1 MATML
6 SGRTPRPSYSAATD
20 SALRT
25 LRITHDGLTALALCF
40 DDPTFSSVFDTLVS
54 QVFDLKGRVIITGMG
69 KSGIIAR
76 KVTATLTSTG
86 TPAMY
91 LHPAEAGHGDLGM
104 ITEHDLVI
112 MITRS
117 GGSAELVPIIAYCK
131 RFAIPLATITSH
143 ADSVAGSAADLCI
156 LLPAVR
162 EACPIALTP
171 TTSTTLQ
178 LVLGD
183 ALALALVE
191 LRGFSADDFYKFH
204 PNGRLGAQLLKVADL
219 MATGDDVPHVYADA
233 TLLDATIEMTRARYG
248 STAVIDE
255 DNMLLGAFTDGDLR
269 RTITG
274 GCTMDARVG
283 DLMTRTPLT
292 IAPGELASEALR
304 RMQEKSVMM
313 LFVAKAGRLEGV
325 IHMHDTLHAG
335 IA

>member
-6 SGRTPRPSYSAATD
+6 SGPTRLRSHSAITD

-25 LRITHDGLTALALCF
+25 LRITRDGLTELAACF
-40 DDPTFSSVFDTLVS
+40 DDPAFSAVFDDLVGRM
-54 QVFDLKGRVIITGMG
+54 FALNGRVIITGMG

-86 TPAMY
+86 TPAMF

-104 ITEHDLVI
+104 ITENDLVI

-117 GGSAELVPIIAYCK
+117 GASAELIPIIAYCK
-131 RFAIPLATITSH
+131 RFAIPLAAITS
-143 ADSVAGSAADLCI
+143 AGESMVGAAADLCI
-156 LLPAVR
+156 PLPPVR
-162 EACPIALTP
+162 EACPIELTP

-191 LRGFSADDFYKFH
+191 LRGFSADDFYTFH
-204 PNGRLGAQLLKVADL
+204 PNGRLGAQLLKVGDL
-219 MATGDDVPHVYADA
+219 MATGAEVPHVYADA

-248 STAVIDE
+248 STAVIDQ

-274 GCTMDARVG
+274 GGTMDARVG
-283 DLMTRTPLT
+283 DLMTRNPLS
-292 IAPGELASEALR
+292 IGPGELASDALR
-304 RMQEKSVMM
+304 RMQERSVMM

-325 IHMHDTLHAG
+325 IHMHDALRAG

>member
-1 MATML
+1 VATML
-6 SGRTPRPSYSAATD
+6 NGPARRRSYSAITD

-25 LRITHDGLTALALCF
+25 LRITNDGLTELVDCF
-40 DDPTFSSVFDTLVS
+40 DDPPFSDVFDALV
-54 QVFDLKGRVIITGMG
+54 QRIFDLDGRVIITGMG

-86 TPAMY
+86 TPAMF

-104 ITEHDLVI
+104 ITEKDLVI

-117 GGSAELVPIIAYCK
+117 GASAELVPIIAYCK
-131 RFAIPLATITSH
+131 RFAIPLATVTSH
-143 ADSVAGSAADLCI
+143 ADSVAGTAADLCI
-156 LLPAVR
+156 PLPPVR

-219 MATGDDVPHVYADA
+219 MATGADVPHVSPDA

-248 STAVIDE
+248 STAVVGA

-274 GCTMDARVG
+274 GSMMDARVG

-304 RMQEKSVMM
+304 RMQDKSVMM
-313 LFVAKAGRLEGV
+313 LFVAKGGRLVGV
-325 IHMHDTLHAG
+325 IHMHDALRVG

>member
-1 MATML
+1 ML
-6 SGRTPRPSYSAATD
+6 SGPSRRRSYSAVTD

-25 LRITHDGLTALALCF
+25 LRITHDGLAELASGF
-40 DDPTFSSVFDTLVS
+40 DDAAFSTVFDTLVH

-104 ITEHDLVI
+104 ITENDLVI

-117 GGSAELVPIIAYCK
+117 GASAELIPIIAYCK

-143 ADSVAGSAADLCI
+143 ADSVAGSAADLC
-156 LLPAVR
+156 LALPAVR

-204 PNGRLGAQLLKVADL
+204 PNGRLGAQLLKVDDL
-219 MATGDDVPHVYADA
+219 MATGDDIPHVGADA
-233 TLLDATIEMTRARYG
+233 TLLDATTEMTRARYG

-255 DNMLLGAFTDGDLR
+255 SNMLLGAFTDGDLR
-269 RTITG
+269 RAITG
-274 GCTMDARVG
+274 GHTMEARVG
-283 DLMTRTPLT
+283 DLMTRNPLT
-292 IAPGELASEALR
+292 VAPGELASEALR
-304 RMQEKSVMM
+304 RMQSKSVMM
-313 LFVAKAGRLEGV
+313 LFVAQAGRLEGV
-325 IHMHDTLHAG
+325 IHMHDTLRAG